1 MSINPIYSKSKFW
14 FAIGILEK
22 QIGKNKYRPMLTELS
37 FDNSIYT
44 FICSTVTNLR
54 KNTSKTYT
62 LFLTKICVR
71 CPFKINFSKGIM
83 RKLKTLIN
91 SPDSDHQDH

>member
-1 MSINPIYSKSKFW
+1 MSIDPIYSKSKFW

-54 KNTSKTYT
+54 KNILKNLHT
-62 LFLTKICVR
+62 LSYKDLREMPIQ
-71 CPFKINFSKGIM
+71 N
-83 RKLKTLIN
+83 
-91 SPDSDHQDH
+91 